1 MLSIYEVSYLYR
13 GRCYY
18 SWRGGSQKIL
28 VKLSICLIYRELIT
42 LGAGTTTPLGAGTIT
57 SLGEGTTT
65 PLGAGTA
72 ISLGVGTTTS
82 LGVGTTTP
90 LGAGAATTAS
100 GVVARE
106 SYLRLVY
113 A

>member
-28 VKLSICLIYRELIT
+28 VKLSICLVYREVIT
-42 LGAGTTTPLGAGTIT
+42 LGAGAAIIAG
-57 SLGEGTTT
+57 
-65 PLGAGTA
+65 
-72 ISLGVGTTTS
+72 
-82 LGVGTTTP
+82 
-90 LGAGAATTAS
+90 

-106 SYLRLVY
+106 FYLRLAY
-113 A
+113 T